1 MLDYEIDQVDQIDY
15 SDENWY
21 NFNKIIPLKTDMG
34 VYYYARIIQIISM
47 LIFIC

>member
-21 NFNKIIPLKTDMG
+21 DFKKIIPRKTDIG
-34 VYYYARIIQIISM
+34 VYYYVHTIQIISM